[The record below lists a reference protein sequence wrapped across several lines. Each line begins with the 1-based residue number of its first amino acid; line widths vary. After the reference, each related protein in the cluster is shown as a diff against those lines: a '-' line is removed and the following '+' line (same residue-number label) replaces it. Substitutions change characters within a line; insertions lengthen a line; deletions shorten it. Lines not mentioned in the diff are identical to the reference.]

1 MYVNLDTLPAGQ
13 AMYTLHLT
21 MDEVGTA
28 RSAMSTEE
36 IDLVAPRG
44 LSRDELMN
52 REETKQELKDT
63 FGEPEWLDTRLVGLV
78 NQSDGYVV
86 YDAFKAGDE
95 TGKDDM

>member
-1 MYVNLDTLPAGQ
+1 MYVNLDTIPAGQ

-21 MDEVGTA
+21 MDPLGTA
-28 RSAMSTEE
+28 RSQMSTEE
-36 IDLVAPRG
+36 VDLVAPAR

-52 REETKQELKDT
+52 RDETKQELRDL
-63 FGEPEWLDTRLVGLV
+63 FGEPEWLDARLVGLV

-95 TGKDDM
+95 TGKDDL